1 MRLNQLRPAA
11 GSRPDRDRICRG
23 NSSGKG
29 RTGGRGDNGQLSRSG
44 GYQKVG
50 FEGGQM
56 PMHRRLPK
64 RGFRSGKDRFVAEV
78 RLSELKDV
86 EGDTV
91 DIAALKAADVIPTE
105 ARRAKIVK
113 SGDAPGAVTVR
124 GVKVTAGARA
134 AIEHAGGK
142 VEG

>member
-1 MRLNQLRPAA
+1 MRLNELRPAA
-11 GSRPDRDRICRG
+11 GSRPDRERICRG

-56 PMHRRLPK
+56 PLQRRVPK
-64 RGFRSGKDRFVAEV
+64 RGFRSGKARFVAEV
-78 RLSELKDV
+78 RLSELKHV
-86 EGDTV
+86 GDTI
-91 DIAALKAADVIPTE
+91 DIGALKAADVIPTE

-113 SGDAPGAVTVR
+113 SGDVPGAVTVR
-124 GVKVTAGARA
+124 GVGVTAGARA
-134 AIEHAGGK
+134 AIEQAGGK